1 MYPCQPM
8 FSIQIHA
15 VDAFHFEATSRTPN
29 GTSFHL
35 RGKYSSEADGTIC
48 YSFVI
53 KYAARFEPLYF
64 RGYLYDKDRT
74 FAGTWGSSPGAAG
87 SGSKV
92 VKPNNGNQFALV
104 MDSTADRFIFKRL
117 PAMYM
122 CCRPD
127 PLEFQINKPRAL
139 WKYATTTV
147 RELVGVRSFSW
158 TYFKRRRD
166 HRKRYIE
173 LLIRLNYADLDEGE
187 LMELARIRQ
196 TLSAADARL
205 YETRYDYELRT
216 TPIHL

>member
-1 MYPCQPM
+1 M
-8 FSIQIHA
+8 FSIHIHA
-15 VDAFHFEATSRTPN
+15 LDAFHFEATSRTPN
-29 GTSFHL
+29 GTPFQL

-53 KYAARFEPLYF
+53 KYSSRFEPIHF
-64 RGYLYDKDRT
+64 QGYLYDKDRT
-74 FAGTWGSSPGAAG
+74 FAGTWSSSSGAPGLD
-87 SGSKV
+87 SKV
-92 VKPNNGNQFALV
+92 IKPTTDGNQSTALV

-127 PLEFQINKPRAL
+127 PMEFQINRPRAL
-139 WKYATTTV
+139 WKYATATV
-147 RELVGVRSFSW
+147 RELIGVRTFSW
-158 TYFKRRRD
+158 SYFKRRRD

-173 LLIRLNYADLDEGE
+173 LLIRLNYADLDEE
-187 LMELARIRQ
+187 EAMELARIRQ